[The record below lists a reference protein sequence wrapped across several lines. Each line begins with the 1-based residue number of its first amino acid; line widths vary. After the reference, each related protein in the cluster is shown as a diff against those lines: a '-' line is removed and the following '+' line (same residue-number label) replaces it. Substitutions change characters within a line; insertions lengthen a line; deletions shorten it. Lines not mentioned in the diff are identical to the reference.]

1 MNSVTNKNVF
11 SAAVSEDGKRGIIR
25 IEGEITH
32 YNVPEWYKELTGD
45 NYCTPKDFT
54 DALNACSGCSEIEVQ
69 INSLGGA
76 TFTGIAIYN
85 ALCAAKKQGKK
96 VITRVEGIAA
106 SAASAIFCA
115 GDERIVYPGSIVMIH
130 GAWTH
135 IELVMDVNVKDLEDV
150 TAEVKKCKQVLT
162 ACDKSFAAIYAKTT
176 GQSED
181 DFLALCAAGKEKWY
195 TGEEALEAGLATTV
209 DDSDSNA
216 ELRMVASA
224 GKTALYSGKTLLC
237 SDFHDAV
244 ALARYGIKTAQ
255 NEATPTTEPKM
266 SKQEEKTAPVPE
278 TKVETPVPAALT
290 ADEKAAIAENARK
303 EERARI
309 AAINARAAILGD
321 RVSKELTER
330 AISSGMTPEAY
341 SDEAVQNMKPEP
353 VADAGTSYIQA
364 RAQEMSASAGVEVT
378 PAPEPVNPNSPD
390 ALAENYIQSHKN
402 DPKGVDSF

>member
-1 MNSVTNKNVF
+1 MDNSTNRNIF

-25 IEGEITH
+25 VEGEITH

-45 NYCTPKDFT
+45 NYCSPKDFT

-96 VITRVEGIAA
+96 IITRVEGIAA

-150 TAEVKKCKQVLT
+150 TAEVKKCKQALT
-162 ACDKSFAAIYAKTT
+162 ACDKSFAAIYAQTT
-176 GQSED
+176 GQGEE

-195 TGEEALEAGLATTV
+195 TGEEAIECGLATTL
-209 DDSDSNA
+209 DGGESNA
-216 ELRMVASA
+216 ELRMVACA

-255 NEATPTTEPKM
+255 NGATPTM
-266 SKQEEKTAPVPE
+266 KQEMNNTENTPAAVPE
-278 TKVETPVPAALT
+278 AKAETPVPVALT
-290 ADEKAAIAENARK
+290 ADEKAAIAESARK
-303 EERARI
+303 EERDRI

-321 RVSKELTER
+321 RVSTELTDR

-341 SDEAVQNMKPEP
+341 SDEAVRNMKPEP
-353 VADAGTSYIQA
+353 VANAGTSYMQA
-364 RAQEMSASAGVEVT
+364 RAQEMSASASVEVT
-378 PAPEPVNPNSPD
+378 PAPEPVNPNSPE

-402 DPKGVDSF
+402 DPQGVDSF